1 MPTMTAH
8 TPGTI
13 NWPELGTTDQDGAK
27 KFYTALFGWK
37 HNDNDMGEQGTYTIF
52 TRDGVDVAALF
63 TLQPD
68 MLKQGVPPN
77 WATYITVESADAA
90 AEKAKALGGTIM
102 MGPFDVMDHGRMAVI
117 RDPQGA
123 VFAVWQAKKHIGVGV
138 LGEPNSL
145 GWTQLNAKDTA
156 KAKAF
161 YTALIGW
168 KAQDDPMGPEF
179 GGGHYTTFMKS
190 DGPAGGMMAMPPMP
204 GSEHIPSHWLPYFAV
219 SDVDAMSAKAG
230 SLGGKTHVPPTDIPD
245 VGRFSVLADPQG
257 AAFAL
262 IKFLPRG

>member
-1 MPTMTAH
+1 MPTITTHA
-8 TPGTI
+8 PGTI
-13 NWPELGTTDQDGAK
+13 NWPELGTTDQDAAK
-27 KFYTALFGWK
+27 KYYSALFGWK
-37 HNDNDMGEQGTYTIF
+37 FNDTDMGEQGTYTIF

-90 AEKAKALGGTIM
+90 AAKAKSLGGTIIVE
-102 MGPFDVMDHGRMAVI
+102 PFDVMEHGRMAVI
-117 RDPQGA
+117 QDPQGA
-123 VFAVWQAKKHIGVGV
+123 VFSVWQAKKHIGVSV

-161 YTALIGW
+161 YTALVGW
-168 KAQDDPMGPEF
+168 KTQDDPMGPEF
-179 GGGHYTTFMKS
+179 GGGYYTTFMKA
-190 DGPAGGMMAMPPMP
+190 DGPAGGMMAIPPMP

-219 SDVDAMSAKAG
+219 SDVDASTAKAL
-230 SLGGKTHVPPTDIPD
+230 SLGGKQHVPPTDIPGT
-245 VGRFSVLADPQG
+245 GRFSVLADPQG
-257 AAFAL
+257 ASFAL